1 MIETSGKVINMIKR
15 QRENRILE
23 ILAQAGEEV
32 SVLEIAQRIGRVSS
46 VTIRRDIVRL
56 AGEGRVERTHGGAL
70 LQPAS
75 AEVAEAPAPRE
86 NALQD
91 EIEGVDAIVL
101 PPIGGRGADTLRML
115 AKRRHIP
122 FLAESS
128 PQEGGVYLGPDNF
141 TAGRELGRAA
151 GRMMAGAIAEAR
163 LLLVSLETLPNT
175 RARCDG
181 FIKGFGE
188 TFSGVVRPWRVDG
201 QGSFRIA
208 LRASLDAFAAYPDI
222 NVIFGVNDHSVLAA
236 IEASDRAG
244 VADVS
249 AFSVGGE
256 GGALFDALASRG
268 KLKAASAL
276 FPEIVGIRAVETLA
290 SALHGGAMPE
300 EVRTPHVVVTPDTL
314 DRYYRKAGAGWGL
327 APEAEASILGGAERP
342 AFVRSVGPRRAIG
355 FVPHYPAH
363 DWYRNMARAM
373 RERAEALGFE
383 LRIAAPQSGIARE
396 IAAIR
401 RLIARSAAR
410 LVQAGDTI
418 LINGGI
424 LSALLADEL
433 MSRTGITIVTNAVDV
448 MERLSG
454 RPGLKV
460 IMTSGEYQPKDRC
473 LVGPS
478 LGALF
483 ETMRVDRAFL
493 SVDGISPH
501 FGASAT
507 DERLALAAKRF
518 VDASREVVVMADHSL
533 VGVEASHR
541 IVALGAID
549 DLITDSASLP
559 ADRLAFASMGTRIT
573 LADEEPEEMAAPRTG
588 RPVADRR
595 KA

>member
-1 MIETSGKVINMIKR
+1 MAANREVVINMIKAK
-15 QRENRILE
+15 REDRILE

-56 AGEGRVERTHGGAL
+56 AEEGRIERTHGGAL
-70 LQPAS
+70 LPAAS
-75 AEVAEAPAPRE
+75 VPETETPSPRE

-115 AKRRHIP
+115 AKRRRIP

-151 GRMMAGAIAEAR
+151 GRMLSGGIAEAR
-163 LLLVSLETLPNT
+163 VLLVSLENLPNT

-181 FIKGFGE
+181 FVKGFGE
-188 TFSGVVRPWRVDG
+188 TFRGAVRPWRVDG

-236 IEASDRAG
+236 IEASDKAG
-244 VADVS
+244 AGAVS

-256 GGALFDALASRG
+256 GAALFDALATRG
-268 KLKAASAL
+268 KLKATAAL

-290 SALHGGAMPE
+290 AALHGSAMPDE
-300 EVRTPHVVVTPDTL
+300 IRTPHVVVTPETL
-314 DRYYRKAGAGWGL
+314 DRYYRKAGTGWVL
-327 APEAEASILGGAERP
+327 APEAEAAILGAAARP

-383 LRIAAPQSGIARE
+383 LKIAAPQSGIARE

-401 RLIARSAAR
+401 RLIAKSAAR
-410 LVQAGDTI
+410 LVRPGDTI
-418 LINGGI
+418 LINGGT
-424 LSALLADEL
+424 LSTLLADEL
-433 MSRTGITIVTNAVDV
+433 TGRSDITIVTNAVDV

-454 RPGLKV
+454 RPGLKL
-460 IMTSGEYQPKDRC
+460 IMTSGEYQAKDRC

-501 FGASAT
+501 FGPSAT

-541 IVALGAID
+541 IAGLGAVD

-559 ADRLAFASMGTRIT
+559 ADRLAFASLGMRIT
-573 LADEEPEEMAAPRTG
+573 LADEEPEEGAAPRTD
-588 RPVADRR
+588 RPAGDR
-595 KA
+595 KTA

>member
-1 MIETSGKVINMIKR
+1 MTGRAGIVIKMIKS
-15 QRENRILE
+15 QREQRILD

-32 SVLEIAQRIGRVSS
+32 SVLEIAQRLGRVSG

-56 AGEGRVERTHGGAL
+56 AEEGRVERTHGGAL
-70 LQPAS
+70 LPTTSPQD
-75 AEVAEAPAPRE
+75 AEAPTPRE

-115 AKRRHIP
+115 AKRRRIP

-151 GRMMAGAIAEAR
+151 GRMMTGAVAEAR
-163 LLLVSLETLPNT
+163 VLLVSLETLPNT

-188 TFSGVVRPWRVDG
+188 TFRGLVRPWRVDG

-244 VADVS
+244 VAEVS

-268 KLKAASAL
+268 KLKATCAL

-290 SALHGGAMPE
+290 SALHGSAMPDE
-300 EVRTPHVVVTPDTL
+300 IRTPHVVVTPDTL
-314 DRYYRKAGAGWGL
+314 DPYYRKSGAGWGL
-327 APEAEASILGGAERP
+327 APEAEASILGATERP

-383 LRIAAPQSGIARE
+383 LKIAAPQSGIARE

-401 RLIARSAAR
+401 RLIAKSAAR
-410 LVQAGDTI
+410 LVRDGDTI
-418 LINGGI
+418 LINSGI
-424 LSALLADEL
+424 LSTLLADEL
-433 MSRTGITIVTNAVDV
+433 MGRTGITIVTNAVDV

-454 RPGLKV
+454 RPGLKL
-460 IMTSGEYQPKDRC
+460 IMTSGEYQLKDRC

-573 LADEEPEEMAAPRTG
+573 LADEEPEEMAAPRTH
-588 RPVADRR
+588 RPADRR